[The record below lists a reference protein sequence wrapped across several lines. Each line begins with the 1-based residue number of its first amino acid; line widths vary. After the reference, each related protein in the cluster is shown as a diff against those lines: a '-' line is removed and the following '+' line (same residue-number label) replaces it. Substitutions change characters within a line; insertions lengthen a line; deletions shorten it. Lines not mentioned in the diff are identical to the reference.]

1 MWNFESPTAITL
13 KTVLVGHEN
22 GVYSVDLNE
31 TIIVSGAGDSTIKV
45 HHCHYRPVINFA
57 IKKLSEAKSELGVVA
72 Y

>member
-1 MWNFESPTAITL
+1 M
-13 KTVLVGHEN
+13 GHEN
-22 GVYSVDLNE
+22 GVYTVDLNE

-45 HHCHYRPVINFA
+45 HHYHYWPVINFA